1 MISYTL
7 RDYLEL
13 TQFINL
19 NELAVLREPNV
30 PYLLTN
36 TNKYNR
42 HDKIFRKLLANKIE
56 MKKLLKE
63 ESEIE
68 QLLDN
73 NELERYDTK
82 YITKGYEDRQA
93 DIVYKLKEK
102 EIFFLI
108 EHQTKVDKLMAF
120 RMLEYSLEIIRARMK
135 ELKGKIEK
143 VGLPSV
149 IPIVLYTGKEKWTAK
164 RNFEEMQVD
173 FECFTGIKSITGY
186 NLIDIRDKEKAKKD
200 DSIISKMS
208 VLERLNETEEILQ
221 TLYEFAETMNS
232 QEAKEDL
239 AQMVQYLFEDKI
251 EETKLKEAITY
262 LKKSKT
268 GGEGIMHVHEVL
280 RRDEEKAKKKAMN
293 EGKMNGLIQ
302 VAKNMLKEKLDVDF
316 ISKVTGLSKEQFLEK

>member
-19 NELAVLREPNV
+19 NELAVLREPNAK
-30 PYLLTN
+30 YLLMN
-36 TNKYNR
+36 ANKYNR

-208 VLERLNETEEILQ
+208 VLERLDTTEEIIQ

-239 AQMVQYLFEDKI
+239 AKIVQYLFEEKI
-251 EETKLKEAITY
+251 EETKLKEVIAY

>member
-7 RDYLEL
+7 RNYLEL

-93 DIVYKLKEK
+93 DIVYKLKE
-102 EIFFLI
+102 
-108 EHQTKVDKLMAF
+108 
-120 RMLEYSLEIIRARMK
+120 
-135 ELKGKIEK
+135 
-143 VGLPSV
+143 
-149 IPIVLYTGKEKWTAK
+149 
-164 RNFEEMQVD
+164 
-173 FECFTGIKSITGY
+173 
-186 NLIDIRDKEKAKKD
+186 
-200 DSIISKMS
+200 
-208 VLERLNETEEILQ
+208 
-221 TLYEFAETMNS
+221 
-232 QEAKEDL
+232 
-239 AQMVQYLFEDKI
+239 
-251 EETKLKEAITY
+251 AITY

-280 RRDEEKAKKKAMN
+280 RRDEEKAKKKALN
-293 EGKMNGLIQ
+293 EGLIQ